1 MIERSTF
8 VTYPM
13 TDILELSTEAQN
25 LLFRDARSAN
35 TFTDEPVTEEQVA
48 AIYDL
53 VKYAPTAMN
62 VQPLRIVL
70 VRDGE
75 PRERLLKHMADGNR
89 DKTANAPLVAILAAD
104 TEFHEHLPRTFP
116 HFPGAKDLFADV
128 AGREQAA
135 KFNATLQAGY
145 FFLGVR
151 AAGLAAGPMGG
162 FDADGID
169 ADFFE
174 GKNLKS
180 LVVVNIGKP
189 GENAWFDRLPRL
201 EHDEV
206 VLEA

>member
-1 MIERSTF
+1 
-8 VTYPM
+8 M

-89 DKTANAPLVAILAAD
+89 DKTANAPLVAVLAAD
-104 TEFHEHLPRTFP
+104 TDFHEQLPRTFP
-116 HFPGAKDLFADV
+116 HFPGARDMFAGDD
-128 AGREQAA
+128 ASREQAA
-135 KFNATLQAGY
+135 RFNATLQAAY
-145 FFLGVR
+145 FFLGIR
-151 AAGLAAGPMGG
+151 AAGLAAGPMNG
-162 FDADGID
+162 FDA
-169 ADFFE
+169 E
-174 GKNLKS
+174 GVDREFLTGTTLRS

-189 GENAWFDRLPRL
+189 AENAWFDRLPRL
-201 EHDEV
+201 ELDEV
-206 VLEA
+206 VTEA